1 MRQTLQGVNWPTLAV
16 LGVGLVALA
25 VTHEPARR
33 AAHDGS
39 EHGSVVGRVVRAVD
53 GDTAVVWVG
62 GRLETVRYIGLD
74 TPESVKPGTPVQC
87 FAHEASQHNA
97 KLVEG
102 KRVRLS
108 FGAER
113 RDIYGR
119 LLAYVHR
126 GDLFV
131 NALLLAG
138 GYARTL
144 EIAPNV
150 DHAALF
156 ARLQARAEEKG
167 LGLWSEC

>member
-1 MRQTLQGVNWPTLAV
+1 VLAV
-16 LGVGLVALA
+16 GVVGLA
-25 VTHEPARR
+25 VTHEPEQRKTPDRR
-33 AAHDGS
+33 EGD
-39 EHGSVVGRVVRAVD
+39 SVAGRVVRAVD
-53 GDTAVVWVG
+53 GDTAVVRVD

-74 TPESVKPGTPVQC
+74 TPESVKPDTPVQC
-87 FAHEASQHNA
+87 FAHEASLRNA

-102 KRVRLS
+102 KHVRLT

-113 RDIYGR
+113 RDVYGR
-119 LLAYVHR
+119 LLAYVHQ

-131 NALLLAG
+131 NARLLAG

-156 ARLQARAEEKG
+156 ARLQSRAEEKG
-167 LGLWSEC
+167 LGLWNECGDMNAR